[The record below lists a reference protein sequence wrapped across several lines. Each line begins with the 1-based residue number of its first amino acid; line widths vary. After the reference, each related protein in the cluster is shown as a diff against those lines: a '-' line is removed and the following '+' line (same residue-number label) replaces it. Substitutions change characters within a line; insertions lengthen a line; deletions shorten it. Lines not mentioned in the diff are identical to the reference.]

1 MNSAKNAKGSER
13 ERNTRRD
20 VRPETDV
27 GEETG
32 CTGQYGSRVRGLG
45 DSF

>member
-1 MNSAKNAKGSER
+1 MVQEGGGTA
-13 ERNTRRD
+13 D

-32 CTGQYGSRVRGLG
+32 GRAYRVVWLWGSSTLRKL
-45 DSF
+45 